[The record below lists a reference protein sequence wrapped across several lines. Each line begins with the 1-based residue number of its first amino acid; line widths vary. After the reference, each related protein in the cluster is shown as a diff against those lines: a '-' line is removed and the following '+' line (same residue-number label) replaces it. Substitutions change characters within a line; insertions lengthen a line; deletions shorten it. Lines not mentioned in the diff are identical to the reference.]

1 MNSLTEWISGM
12 SYRATDKT
20 EARKKSQHALLLSS
34 AIKIVS
40 IRGFQALT
48 IAAVAEEANVATGTV
63 YKYFES
69 KALLC
74 TEVFRLGSEKE
85 VHQVHLAAFP
95 DSPKSCKERLLQAIQ
110 IFAERAIAGHK
121 LAYALIGEPVDPLI
135 EIERLIYRQ
144 SYADIFDTLIAE
156 GIESGEFSP
165 QDTRVTAAA
174 LVGTLSETLIG
185 PLGPTTPST
194 TKVKQIELIKSI
206 QQFCLRAIVV

>member
-1 MNSLTEWISGM
+1 MSGM

-20 EARKKSQHALLLSS
+20 EARKKSQHALLLTS

-48 IAAVAEEANVATGTV
+48 IAAVAEEANVAIGTV

-74 TEVFRLGSEKE
+74 TEIFRQGSEKE
-85 VHQVHLAAFP
+85 VHQVQLAAFP
-95 DSPKSCKERLLQAIQ
+95 DSPKSCKERLMNAIQ
-110 IFAERAIAGHK
+110 VFAERAIAGHR
-121 LAYALIGEPVDPLI
+121 LAYALIGEPVGPLF
-135 EIERLIYRQ
+135 EIERLIYRK

-156 GIESGEFSP
+156 GIEAGEFFP
-165 QDTRVTAAA
+165 QDTRVTASA

-194 TKVKQIELIKSI
+194 TKAKQHELVKNI
-206 QQFCLRAIVV
+206 QQFCSRAIII

>member
-1 MNSLTEWISGM
+1 M

-20 EARKKSQHALLLSS
+20 KARKKSQHALLLSS

-40 IRGFQALT
+40 IRGFQGLT
-48 IAAVAEEANVATGTV
+48 IIAVAEEANVATGTV

-69 KALLC
+69 KAILC
-74 TEVFRLGSEKE
+74 TEVFRQCTAKE
-85 VHQVHLAAFP
+85 VHQVQLAAFP
-95 DSPKSCKERLLQAIQ
+95 ESPKSCQERLKNAIQ
-110 IFAERAIAGHK
+110 IFAERAIAGHR

-156 GIESGEFSP
+156 GIEKSEFFH
-165 QDTRVTAAA
+165 QNTRIIAAA

-194 TKVKQIELIKSI
+194 TKAKQCELVNSI
-206 QQFCLRAIVV
+206 QLFCLRAIVI

>member
-1 MNSLTEWISGM
+1 M
-12 SYRATDKT
+12 SYRPTDKT

-34 AIKIVS
+34 AMKIVS
-40 IRGFQALT
+40 MRGFQGLT

-74 TEVFRLGSEKE
+74 TEVFREGTEKE
-85 VHQVHLAAFP
+85 VHQVRQAAFP
-95 DSPKSCKERLLQAIQ
+95 DAPRSCKDRLIHAIQ
-110 IFAERAIAGHK
+110 TFSERAIAGQK

-135 EIERLIYRQ
+135 EIERLLYRQ
-144 SYADIFDTLIAE
+144 AYADIFDTLITE
-156 GIESGEFSP
+156 GIESREFIV
-165 QDTRVTAAA
+165 QDSRVTAAA

-194 TKVKQIELIKSI
+194 TKTKQHQLVNNI
-206 QQFCLRAIVV
+206 QNFCLRAIVA

>member
-1 MNSLTEWISGM
+1 M
-12 SYRATDKT
+12 SYRPTDKT

-34 AIKIVS
+34 AMKIVS

-48 IAAVAEEANVATGTV
+48 IAAVAEEANVAIGTV

-74 TEVFRLGSEKE
+74 TEVFRQGSERE
-85 VHQVHLAAFP
+85 VHHVRLAAFP
-95 DSPKSCKERLLQAIQ
+95 ETPKSCKDRLTHTIQ
-110 IFAERAIAGHK
+110 TFAERAIAGHR

-144 SYADIFDTLIAE
+144 SYADIFDTLISE
-156 GIESGEFSP
+156 GIEMGEFLP

-185 PLGPTTPST
+185 PLGPTTPCT
-194 TKVKQIELIKSI
+194 TKAKQRELVKNIQI
-206 QQFCLRAIVV
+206 FCLRAVIA

>member
-1 MNSLTEWISGM
+1 M
-12 SYRATDKT
+12 
-20 EARKKSQHALLLSS
+20 
-34 AIKIVS
+34 KIVS
-40 IRGFQALT
+40 MRGFQGLT
-48 IAAVAEEANVATGTV
+48 IIAVAEEADVATGTV

-74 TEVFRLGSEKE
+74 AEVFRQGSEKE
-85 VHQVHLAAFP
+85 IHQVQQAAFP
-95 DSPKSCKERLLQAIQ
+95 DAPQSCKSRLTHAIHT
-110 IFAERAIAGHK
+110 FAERAIAGHK

-156 GIESGEFSP
+156 GIETGEFLP

-194 TKVKQIELIKSI
+194 TKEKQLELVRNI
-206 QQFCLRAIVV
+206 QIFCSRAIVA

>member
-1 MNSLTEWISGM
+1 M
-12 SYRATDKT
+12 SYRSTDKT

-34 AIKIVS
+34 AMKIVS
-40 IRGFQALT
+40 IRGFQGLT

-74 TEVFRLGSEKE
+74 TEVFRQGSGKE
-85 VHQVHLAAFP
+85 VHQVQLAAFP
-95 DSPKSCKERLLQAIQ
+95 DAPKSCKERLTNAIQ
-110 IFAERAIAGHK
+110 IFAERAIAGHR

-144 SYADIFDTLIAE
+144 SYADIFDTLISE
-156 GIESGEFSP
+156 GIEAGEFLP
-165 QDTRVTAAA
+165 QNTRVTAAA

-194 TKVKQIELIKSI
+194 TKAKQLELVNNI
-206 QQFCLRAIVV
+206 QIFCLRAIVA

>member
-1 MNSLTEWISGM
+1 M
-12 SYRATDKT
+12 SYRPTDKT

-34 AIKIVS
+34 AMKIVS
-40 IRGFQALT
+40 IRGFQGLT
-48 IAAVAEEANVATGTV
+48 IVAVAEEAEVATGTV

-69 KALLC
+69 KAILC
-74 TEVFRLGSEKE
+74 TEVFRQGSEKE
-85 VHQVHLAAFP
+85 VHQVQQAAFP
-95 DSPKSCKERLLQAIQ
+95 DAPKSCKERLTHAIQ
-110 IFAERAIAGHK
+110 TFAERAIAGHR
-121 LAYALIGEPVDPLI
+121 LAYALIGEPVDPLV

-156 GIESGEFSP
+156 GIKTGEFLP

-194 TKVKQIELIKSI
+194 TREKRLELVENI
-206 QQFCLRAIVV
+206 QTFCLRAIIA

>member
-1 MNSLTEWISGM
+1 M
-12 SYRATDKT
+12 SYRPTDKT

-40 IRGFQALT
+40 IRGFQGLT
-48 IAAVAEEANVATGTV
+48 IAALAEEANVATGTV

-74 TEVFRLGSEKE
+74 AEVFRQGSEKE
-85 VHQVHLAAFP
+85 VRQVQQSAFP
-95 DSPKSCKERLLQAIQ
+95 DAPRSCKERLTQAIQ
-110 IFAERAIAGHK
+110 TFAERAIAGHR
-121 LAYALIGEPVDPLI
+121 LAYALIGEPVDPLV

-156 GIESGEFSP
+156 GVEAGEFLP

-194 TKVKQIELIKSI
+194 TKAKQHELVKNI
-206 QQFCLRAIVV
+206 QTFCLRAIVA